1 MQTLKQ
7 KHRHFCF
14 SVKGQVKMLRL
25 ALTVTSMAFFVIA
38 QAPEP
43 YIVITGF
50 EVAVIFFFII
60 LYMLRLDR
68 LIDCLFW
75 PLLDIIN
82 SMVTAIF
89 MIIISVLALIPE
101 TTTFIVLGGS
111 LCLTAAIGNRIFD
124 GTLVAKLVRNT
135 VKSVLGIEL
144 ESLPARETH
153 CTGTSKST
161 RAGTGTGTSTC
172 GHASQ
177 TTPASA
183 GACQTT
189 PARTVAG
196 TRLQAPILPGILGHP
211 RRAPFK
217 TKAEP
222 SKGAP
227 SRT

>member
-7 KHRHFCF
+7 KHRPFCF

-25 ALTVTSMAFFVIA
+25 ALTVTSMAFFIIA

-101 TTTFIVLGGS
+101 TTTFIVLGGVHFAGGACVAQSVKRPTLAQVIISRFMS
-111 LCLTAAIGNRIFD
+111 LSPASG
-124 GTLVAKLVRNT
+124 
-135 VKSVLGIEL
+135 SP
-144 ESLPARETH
+144 LPA
-153 CTGTSKST
+153 
-161 RAGTGTGTSTC
+161 
-172 GHASQ
+172 
-177 TTPASA
+177 
-183 GACQTT
+183 
-189 PARTVAG
+189 
-196 TRLQAPILPGILGHP
+196 
-211 RRAPFK
+211 
-217 TKAEP
+217 
-222 SKGAP
+222 
-227 SRT
+227 